1 MKNIAYHLLKIFFF
15 LFCYSDIQPSSRN
28 PTFLKLIS
36 AHVKTQRKPVLLSKV
51 LCMCHCLSPM
61 SFCSNSLPWPPQIP
75 GHWRAPTGFPFPV
88 LRPRNSLQAESWDS
102 YGTHLLCFP
111 FRCSLPYA
119 TCWLM
124 SKNCCFIYSVLFCN
138 SFMKRYKPGSFCSVL
153 AGNKSLPS
161 EHIYLIVMVSI
172 WKAHFRHWLFHIKWF
187 CYIDFT

>member
-1 MKNIAYHLLKIFFF
+1 MWRPKGSQCCCPKFSAGATASLLCHSAQTICLDLPKF
-15 LFCYSDIQPSSRN
+15 LD
-28 PTFLKLIS
+28 TGGL
-36 AHVKTQRKPVLLSKV
+36 H
-51 LCMCHCLSPM
+51 PM
-61 SFCSNSLPWPPQIP
+61 
-75 GHWRAPTGFPFPV
+75 

-119 TCWLM
+119 TYWLM

-138 SFMKRYKPGSFCSVL
+138 SFMRRYKPGSFCSIL

-161 EHIYLIVMVSI
+161 EHMYLIVMVSI